1 MASKVP
7 WKTQWDQRMKRL
19 NGARNVLEIQFDQHK
34 KQMDALDSLYG
45 ETSSDELRSGYC
57 KSIFFCFSLL

>member
-1 MASKVP
+1 MASKVS
-7 WKTQWDQRMKRL
+7 WKIQRDQRMKRL
-19 NGARNVLEIQFDQHK
+19 NGARNVLKQLDQHN

-45 ETSSDELRSGYC
+45 ETPSDELRSGFC